1 VFCILKIVR
10 FHPCSI
16 FKKSRIIL
24 LIFLPHL
31 SFSSPPHPP
40 FGHLLLKEKE
50 KGNGI
55 LFEERPGFSSF
66 IIFGN

>member
-1 VFCILKIVR
+1 
-10 FHPCSI
+10 
-16 FKKSRIIL
+16 L